1 MGDDNCLIFIRIVI
15 FLVVFVVCGFV
26 FGFVIEKGKGLKEYI
41 IFFFINEIV

>member
-1 MGDDNCLIFIRIVI
+1 MGGDNCLIFFRIVI